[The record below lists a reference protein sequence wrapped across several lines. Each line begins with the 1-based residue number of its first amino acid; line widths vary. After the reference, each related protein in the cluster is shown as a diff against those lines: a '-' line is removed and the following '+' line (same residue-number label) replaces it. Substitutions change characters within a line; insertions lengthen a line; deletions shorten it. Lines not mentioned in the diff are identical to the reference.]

1 MNVQTIH
8 TPAHRAFGMMPLLEH
23 PRSAGGVVLR
33 HLRTPAEIESVLE
46 LRDEIDL
53 SVHASVSSNF
63 TSLEKKETS
72 WGLCSPS
79 SRAAT
84 S

>member
-1 MNVQTIH
+1 MNVQAIL
-8 TPAHRAFGMMPLLEH
+8 TPAYRSFAMMPLLEH
-23 PRSAGGVVLR
+23 PQSVGSVVLR
-33 HLRTPAEIESVLE
+33 HLKTPADIESVLE

-63 TSLEKKETS
+63 ASLEKKETS
-72 WGLCSPS
+72 WVLYSLS

>member
-1 MNVQTIH
+1 MNVQAIH
-8 TPAHRAFGMMPLLEH
+8 TPAHRSFGMMPLMAH
-23 PRSAGGVVLR
+23 PDSAGSVVLR
-33 HLRTPAEIESVLE
+33 HLKTHAEIESVLD

-63 TSLEKKETS
+63 ASLEKKETNWALS
-72 WGLCSPS
+72 SLL
-79 SRAAT
+79 SRAAN

>member
-8 TPAHRAFGMMPLLEH
+8 TPAHRSFGMMPPLAY
-23 PRSAGGVVLR
+23 PDSAGGVVLR
-33 HLRTPAEIESVLE
+33 HLKTPADIESVLD

-63 TSLEKKETS
+63 ALLEKKETS
-72 WGLCSPS
+72 WALSSLS